1 MASKYTKLSAV
12 TATEPTVT
20 EPTVTKA
27 PVADTPKVTT
37 PAPAPKDASSGNDE
51 LRKKVEELEAKV
63 DNLVARLSRKMKF

>member
-1 MASKYTKLSAV
+1 MASKYTKPSAV
-12 TATEPTVT
+12 TAT

-37 PAPAPKDASSGNDE
+37 PAPAPKTTSAGNDE

-63 DNLVARLSRKMKF
+63 DNLVARLSRKMTF